1 MNFGNFDHDR
11 DFVNF
16 GSWTWICSFVSRT
29 GISTVIVN
37 FGILGF
43 NNRGQNSRSWVQDFK
58 FPKLCSLSIF
68 TKLRSWSTF
77 TKFVGVINIP
87 EIHVR
92 ETNFELAIKILVKIL
107 TFVIDTHNSR
117 YCLILRPSKCPISF
131 FFIVS
136 KRLTPTFFPH
146 LKSRSS
152 TGMTAVTIRIRKCC

>member
-58 FPKLCSLSIF
+58 FPKFCSLSIF

-92 ETNFELAIKILVKIL
+92 ETNFLNDDLESKFPENYFSFEKTYPNVFSSLKITEFHQAWLRSPYAFANASLSSLWASVRNSL
-107 TFVIDTHNSR
+107 TKGTLS
-117 YCLILRPSKCPISF
+117 
-131 FFIVS
+131 
-136 KRLTPTFFPH
+136 
-146 LKSRSS
+146 
-152 TGMTAVTIRIRKCC
+152 